1 MVLITKFHVNRIR
14 NNQNDTGI
22 DDDVMVMVSKGSE
35 SRSMI
40 QHPPQGKSK
49 NGRESPI
56 HDMARNAM
64 TAAAVAEERNHTLQI
79 NDICLLWM
87 ASSRSLP

>member
-1 MVLITKFHVNRIR
+1 
-14 NNQNDTGI
+14 
-22 DDDVMVMVSKGSE
+22 MVMVSNDGESE
-35 SRSMI
+35 TIEITKTRSMI

-49 NGRESPI
+49 NGRESPF